1 MKIKR
6 FIAKDN
12 QEALMKVRM
21 ELGSDAVIIHQRKI
35 KPKGIFGL
43 FRKPVIEIVAAREEQ
58 SEIAYPNPVTR
69 KKESIR
75 ESSSQTTSRQK
86 VHNQPASLENELEGI
101 KTMLSQIMENN
112 EKSIS
117 IPQNIHD
124 QKEEIKENILEVL
137 LQNQE
142 IDPQISA
149 QIREEIEP
157 LHLCSDDI
165 ASDRQIAEGFSRFV
179 EENVRIMPY
188 DPQNKIIV
196 FVGPTG
202 VGKTTTIAKLA
213 ARATLNEGK
222 KVGMI
227 SADTYRIA
235 AVEQLKTYSDIL
247 NIPLEVIYQTDEIH
261 EALSRLKDQD
271 TIFID
276 TAGRN
281 HKEESQIEELKKLLD
296 CLPQKD
302 VYLLLS
308 CTTRNHDIQSILKHY
323 EFLEDYKIIIT
334 KIDEATAYGPI
345 LNVPAI
351 TKKPISFMTT
361 GQSVPDDIEVVTID
375 KVITLLIK
383 ESFK

>member
-6 FIAKDN
+6 FTAKDN
-12 QEALMKVRM
+12 QEALMKVRL

-35 KPKGIFGL
+35 KPKGILGF
-43 FRKPVIEIVAAREEQ
+43 FKKPIIEVVAAREEQ
-58 SEIAYPNPVTR
+58 SETAQIEPKP
-69 KKESIR
+69 KKVNSVI
-75 ESSSQTTSRQK
+75 SSQQSANSTGRPT
-86 VHNQPASLENELEGI
+86 EELESELQGI
-101 KTMLSQIMENN
+101 KQMLSQLMEQN
-112 EKSIS
+112 EPSIEQKKAL
-117 IPQNIHD
+117 IEK
-124 QKEEIKENILEVL
+124 KEEIEENILDVL
-137 LQNQE
+137 LKEQE
-142 IDPQISA
+142 IDP
-149 QIREEIEP
+149 E
-157 LHLCSDDI
+157 I
-165 ASDRQIAEGFSRFV
+165 ASRIRAEIGSSHFVPHGKNSNEQLSAGIRRFLQ
-179 EENVRIMPY
+179 ENIHIKPY
-188 DPQNKIIV
+188 DPQKKIIV

-247 NIPLEVIYQTDEIH
+247 NIPLEVIYNASEIH
-261 EALSRLKDQD
+261 EALNRLKDKD
-271 TIFID
+271 IIMID

-281 HKEESQIEELKKLLD
+281 HKEEAQLNELKTLLD
-296 CLPQKD
+296 TIPKKE

-334 KIDEATAYGPI
+334 KIDEASAFGPV

-351 TKKPISFMTT
+351 TQKPISFLTT

-383 ESFK
+383 ESLK